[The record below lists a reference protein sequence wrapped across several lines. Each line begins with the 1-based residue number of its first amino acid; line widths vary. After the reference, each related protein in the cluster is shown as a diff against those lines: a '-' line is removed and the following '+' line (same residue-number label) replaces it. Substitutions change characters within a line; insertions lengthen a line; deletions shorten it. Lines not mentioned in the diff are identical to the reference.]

1 MVILLLV
8 KKARAE
14 RSLAFSPALCFQAW
28 EKDEAAPHPLPLC
41 APLTASESE
50 NHGVTECFGVEGTFR
65 GHLAQPPCSKQGY
78 FQPDHDAQSPVQP
91 GLECFQGWGL
101 HYFSGQPV
109 PVFYHPYCKKCLPY
123 T

>member
-78 FQPDHDAQSPVQP
+78 FQLALNVSRDGASTTSLGNLCQCFTTLMLKNSSLYPV
-91 GLECFQGWGL
+91 
-101 HYFSGQPV
+101 
-109 PVFYHPYCKKCLPY
+109 
-123 T
+123 